1 MREYDKIN
9 HPPNLPQGRNSH
21 LEGRQRRV
29 IEKLQY
35 ITQQTETL
43 SHIDCVK
50 EACIAG
56 VKWVQLRMKE
66 VSDEEYL
73 ATAKEA
79 RIICDL
85 YDVKLIIN
93 DNVEVAIQC
102 EADGVH
108 LGKNDMNPMEA
119 RKIVGNDVIIGGT
132 ANTVEDVKNLINS
145 GVDYIGLGPFKHTTT
160 KQNLSPVLGL
170 DGYYSISEQLFD
182 LLKEG
187 KLKTNIPPI
196 VAIGGIE
203 LEDIIHLMKTGVD
216 GIAVS
221 SLLTN
226 DFSLVEVMNE
236 AITTKED
243 LTLNSLNS

>member
-1 MREYDKIN
+1 MK
-9 HPPNLPQGRNSH
+9 
-21 LEGRQRRV
+21 

-43 SHIDCVK
+43 SYIDCVK

-56 VKWVQLRMKE
+56 VKWVQLRMKD
-66 VSDEEYL
+66 VSTEKYL

-102 EADGVH
+102 KADGIH
-108 LGKNDMNPMEA
+108 LGKNDMNPIEA
-119 RKIVGNDVIIGGT
+119 RKIVGKDFIIGGT
-132 ANTVEDVKNLINS
+132 ANAVEDVKNLINN

-170 DGYYSISEQLFD
+170 EGYYKISQELFNF
-182 LLKEG
+182 LKDGE
-187 KLKTNIPPI
+187 LTNTIPPI

-221 SLLTN
+221 VLLTN

-236 AITTKED
+236 AIATKEN
-243 LTLNSLNS
+243 LKLNEDYLL